1 MNKITL
7 LELLAAVQSGTL
19 TPAAATEPGAP
30 YLDFEM
36 GTFAKRTALPSR
48 RKNLKVTP

>member
-1 MNKITL
+1 MNKTSL

-19 TPAAATEPGAP
+19 TPATEPGAP

-36 GTFAKRTALPSR
+36 WAFAKRTALLSH
-48 RKNLKVTP
+48 RKNLEVTP